1 MLLSSS
7 VLSIIMMGQSSPGQI
22 ARAEEQQRLV
32 KCVADIQ
39 ENPEEAYDRA
49 LAWLSEG
56 RRPLAQ
62 QCRALALVGL
72 GQEAKGAY
80 LLEELANAAKGGS
93 ITQRIGYLTQAGNA
107 WLLAG
112 KPDAAL
118 LTLENALRLKP
129 NDPLLHADR
138 AAAYMALENWTRA
151 ELDLD
156 RALQSLPSN
165 KDILKMRAETR
176 LQLGDI
182 TGAKKDIFDAM
193 DIDITDLET
202 LRLRG
207 EIINAETTRETETRE
222 RNTSPVIIGNE

>member
-1 MLLSSS
+1 
-7 VLSIIMMGQSSPGQI
+7 
-22 ARAEEQQRLV
+22 
-32 KCVADIQ
+32 
-39 ENPEEAYDRA
+39 
-49 LAWLSEG
+49 
-56 RRPLAQ
+56 
-62 QCRALALVGL
+62 
-72 GQEAKGAY
+72 
-80 LLEELANAAKGGS
+80 
-93 ITQRIGYLTQAGNA
+93 
-107 WLLAG
+107 
-112 KPDAAL
+112 
-118 LTLENALRLKP
+118 
-129 NDPLLHADR
+129 
-138 AAAYMALENWTRA
+138 MALENWTRA